1 MTRPSK
7 VEGERGETQPSTD
20 RERILGLVVN
30 TLGRN
35 ITWSLAQ
42 RTARHGFL
50 PGVNP
55 VIARLMQLTES
66 TQGDLSRLIGIEQP
80 TMAVTLK
87 RMERDGLISRSPD
100 PAHGRRTTIRLTT
113 KGRALSQL
121 MSKAAREVEKMA
133 TKGLSAHEVDEF
145 FRIANIMTQNLNAER
160 YGDK

>member
-1 MTRPSK
+1 MIRPSK
-7 VEGERGETQPSTD
+7 VEGEHGETQPSSD
-20 RERILGLVVN
+20 RERILGLTVN

-66 TQGDLSRLIGIEQP
+66 TQGELSRLIGIEQP
-80 TMAVTLK
+80 T
-87 RMERDGLISRSPD
+87 RDGLISRSPD
-100 PAHGRRTTIRLTT
+100 PAHGRRTTIRLTA

-133 TKGLSAHEVDEF
+133 TKGLSAHEVAEF